1 MKIFTKPRSALR
13 ARGTAVLAATMV
25 TTSALLAQTLVATNA
40 TWNDAEWVHSDGLG
54 TLDCVEPAGQFATRA
69 EGRFLSGSLLDI
81 NLDSIA
87 EAERVEVTNDG
98 SRSIAPVAGT
108 PVSGMPDAYADPLSA
123 EVLSLLNLNLTGLL
137 ELPADASTGVVGQFG
152 QAQSD
157 GTAVGASG
165 LITDS
170 GGIDLSQEQPGDYPD
185 LATLQFSEILGSPLL
200 GDLGLGTLL
209 SNVADLTLELGAVAG
224 RASYSTCDYLWGTD
238 PDTVNREYLAASAD
252 LGFSS
257 PLIGAM
263 VSAIGGSEQEQCTDE
278 TLSTVK
284 LLECAVNGLA
294 SDEGVVDSLVSGVT
308 DLLGTLTNGLGL
320 GEITADLTA
329 TVDLSGVQALLD
341 DTLTD
346 TGGVVALNLGDGTVH
361 VDTAALLE
369 AAYPGTYTDGLNG
382 LAPNTNPLADPGVF
396 YELVDRLSTLLSDWV
411 VNVQN
416 AITTAIGQTTITAGV
431 HIDLELDYGL
441 STYPIGDIE
450 VAVDCRPTGSTT
462 AGPGC
467 TLAELLDSSPN
478 PGVQEVTAGFTIL
491 PGLGDIPLVGD
502 ILVGLVNG
510 LTDTVIAVLLTNLVG
525 GAAGLVGTVVNDTL
539 DPVVTGA
546 VNALPGLTEPVVN
559 LVSDL
564 YNGLFLSGIVALTI
578 NAQNDTSD
586 PNDVEPQE
594 WATLP
599 QG

>member
-1 MKIFTKPRSALR
+1 
-13 ARGTAVLAATMV
+13 
-25 TTSALLAQTLVATNA
+25 
-40 TWNDAEWVHSDGLG
+40 
-54 TLDCVEPAGQFATRA
+54 
-69 EGRFLSGSLLDI
+69 
-81 NLDSIA
+81 
-87 EAERVEVTNDG
+87 
-98 SRSIAPVAGT
+98 
-108 PVSGMPDAYADPLSA
+108 
-123 EVLSLLNLNLTGLL
+123 
-137 ELPADASTGVVGQFG
+137 
-152 QAQSD
+152 
-157 GTAVGASG
+157 
-165 LITDS
+165 
-170 GGIDLSQEQPGDYPD
+170 
-185 LATLQFSEILGSPLL
+185 
-200 GDLGLGTLL
+200 
-209 SNVADLTLELGAVAG
+209 
-224 RASYSTCDYLWGTD
+224 
-238 PDTVNREYLAASAD
+238 
-252 LGFSS
+252 
-257 PLIGAM
+257 
-263 VSAIGGSEQEQCTDE
+263 
-278 TLSTVK
+278 
-284 LLECAVNGLA
+284 NGLA

-382 LAPNTNPLADPGVF
+382 LAPNTNPLADPGVLN
-396 YELVDRLSTLLSDWV
+396 ELVERVSTLLSDWV